1 MTSTGRPPSLRPL
14 WSSPSSKALRISL
27 PIAATGP
34 LKVLMNPILIVFCC
48 GMAGEAVMIS
58 SAAVASKAFLMW
70 VSLRRYCC
78 EVEHNLIG
86 SVHCPKALGGV
97 AFGPARLVVV
107 LSCLAGSPAVE
118 ELGARALGFERH
130 QHA

>member
-14 WSSPSSKALRISL
+14 WSSPSSNELRMSL

-34 LKVLMNPILIVFCC
+34 LKVLMKPILIVFCR
-48 GMAGEAVMIS
+48 GVAGEAVMIS

-78 EVEHNLIG
+78 EVEDNLIG
-86 SVHCPKALGGV
+86 SIHGPQALGGV
-97 AFGPARLVVV
+97 AFGPARLIRI
-107 LSCLAGSPAVE
+107 LAA
-118 ELGARALGFERH
+118 
-130 QHA
+130 